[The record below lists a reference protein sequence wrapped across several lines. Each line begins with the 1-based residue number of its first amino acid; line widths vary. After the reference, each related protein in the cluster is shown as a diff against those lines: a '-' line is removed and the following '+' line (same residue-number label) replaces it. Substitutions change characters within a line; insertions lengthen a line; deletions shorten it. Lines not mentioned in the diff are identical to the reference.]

1 MPVLEPPPP
10 PPRMVETYNDDP
22 VPTLEPTPVDTA
34 LLIPTPPRPPSRP
47 PAPRTEPAKP
57 EPARTEPDRP
67 AAAPPALTL
76 KPGPGMQAKTEASIR
91 QLLDRASRD
100 LGRVKYAE
108 LNADGRAQYD
118 IARRFM
124 QQAEDAL
131 KGGNLAFAGKLADKA
146 ATMGAVLVR

>member
-10 PPRMVETYNDDP
+10 PPRLVETYNDEP
-22 VPTLEPTPVDTA
+22 VPTVEPSPVDTA
-34 LLIPTPPRPPSRP
+34 LLTPPPRPPARP
-47 PAPRTEPAKP
+47 PAPRTEAAKP

-67 AAAPPALTL
+67 TPTPPALTL
-76 KPGPGMQAKTEASIR
+76 KPAPGVEAKTEASIR

-100 LGRVKYAE
+100 LGRVRYAE
-108 LNADGRAQYD
+108 LDADGRAQYD